1 MKLRLSFIIPL
12 LLVFSTA
19 VFGGE
24 PIAVKDYL
32 SLRKKLMT
40 SMPLSTLRADAGS
53 YIGKVFEIRGTVS
66 GYSKNSNGGS
76 LIISTKENGSFI
88 VSTDVLPSE
97 NPPLE
102 LACLVRIGEG
112 STHSLS
118 DLRLVSC
125 TYEVDMKRREE
136 AQRKAAEAKIMKAEA
151 ARAKAITKPVKS
163 SAKSAGKMTAE
174 EFVGAYKNA
183 VKNFNSRLSEAE
195 ADKIARSIVGFSFK
209 YQVDPRL
216 VCAVILA
223 ESHFRVNATSP
234 CGAQGLGQ
242 LMPGTAAGL
251 GVNNAYDPVENVY
264 GSVRYIRSMF
274 DRMAGGKMWSELTWN
289 DLALALAAY
298 NAGPGAV
305 KKHGGVPPYKETQ
318 NYVRRVVSIYK
329 KLCGVK

>member
-1 MKLRLSFIIPL
+1 LR
-12 LLVFSTA
+12 
-19 VFGGE
+19 E
-24 PIAVKDYL
+24 
-32 SLRKKLMT
+32 
-40 SMPLSTLRADAGS
+40 DAGS

-66 GYSKNSNGGS
+66 GYSKNSSGGS
-76 LIISTKENGSFI
+76 LIISTKESGSYI
-88 VSTDVLPSE
+88 VSTDILPSE

-102 LACLVRIGEG
+102 LACLVRISDG

-118 DLRLVSC
+118 DLRLVAC
-125 TYEVDMKRREE
+125 TYEVDMKRHDE
-136 AQRKAAEAKIMKAEA
+136 AERRTAEARIVKAES
-151 ARAKAITKPVKS
+151 ARAKAAAKPNKS
-163 SAKSAGKMTAE
+163 TAKTAKQPTSE
-174 EFVGAYKNA
+174 EFIAAYKNA
-183 VKNFNSRLSEAE
+183 VKSFNNRLSDAQ
-195 ADKIARSIVGFSFK
+195 ADKIARSIVGFGIK

-223 ESHFRVNATSP
+223 ESHFKVDATSP

-251 GVNNAYDPVENVY
+251 GVNNAYDPVENIY

-274 DRMAGGKMWSELTWN
+274 DRMVGGKMWSELTWN